1 MRRNTFQ
8 SGLFMLYVV
17 VGVVLSVVV
26 LIWFRV
32 DPASLELQLREHAS
46 IETGTV
52 LLALGCCALSV
63 AAASRSSRRLPW
75 LVLAGLGLFTAGED
89 VTWGGAGSSLGGVH
103 PCPRT
108 VRRQCPRLL

>member
-8 SGLFMLYVV
+8 SGLFTLYVV
-17 VGVVLSVVV
+17 IGVMIFAIV

-32 DPASLELQLREHAS
+32 DGASLELQLREHAP
-46 IETGTV
+46 IETATV
-52 LLALGCCALSV
+52 LLALGCCALS
-63 AAASRSSRRLPW
+63 AASASRSSNPLPW

-89 VTWGGAGSSLGGVH
+89 VTWGAGSSLGEVH

-108 VRRQCPRLL
+108 IRRQCPRLL